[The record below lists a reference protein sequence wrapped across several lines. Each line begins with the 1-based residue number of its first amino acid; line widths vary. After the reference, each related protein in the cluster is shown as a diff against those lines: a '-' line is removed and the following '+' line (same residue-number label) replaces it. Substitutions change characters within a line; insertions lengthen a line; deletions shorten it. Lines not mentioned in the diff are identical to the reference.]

1 MIMTKR
7 QIQKDIIGIMQDY
20 IKQVNPTQEQI
31 KWAKQLTEQILKC
44 TLDNTIEVISDRCA
58 LGKSTLINSILKNTS
73 IGAIF
78 ITDRLD
84 RLDITAT
91 LLKDDC
97 YYMHF
102 TEEEIDSKKIFL
114 EQKSK
119 RVLLMTTQ
127 RYFSLSKEEIESYST
142 WKDGK
147 RELVII
153 DEKPPIIEVVE
164 ITNEYI
170 NSIEN
175 ATEMEVRDIT
185 VKNAIKNNIT
195 LIRNSF
201 NTLLDSFADK
211 KVGFYRG
218 NGLFV
223 TEQFIQLV
231 KDNLTR
237 EYYNRALNIK
247 QLQDGSLYIGSGND
261 DNTRKLVFAKN
272 NIDKFVDCYK
282 YFILDATAKIDNDY
296 FFNWERLNP
305 PVKAQL
311 EKPCDITINH
321 IELNTSKRKLK
332 DVKYKEMVK
341 TIVDKYRTEDTLVTS
356 SRNYSNFFGAEGYF
370 GNLTGK
376 NTWADKTNYIQ
387 VGVNRKSN
395 YYYVAKYFLMVKDG
409 ITQLTIEEVSQLAE
423 ELISNIDNIKL
434 VESDNEALREKS
446 FVTLIM
452 KSDTKVETVQ
462 ALMRIKCRHFSNTEM
477 CNVWLITDRDV
488 SDIARYV
495 GANLVEL
502 ETPMEAEILKT
513 LERKAPEGKKETN
526 AQRIINHWNE
536 LPFTNGVV
544 TNKQIMEYFGLD
556 KKQFDKTKEKSSGL
570 KMFLDSKRVSRG
582 KYSI

>member
-1 MIMTKR
+1 MSMTKR
-7 QIQKDIIGIMQDY
+7 QIEKDMIGIMGDY

-31 KWAKQLTEQILKC
+31 EWSKQLTEQILGY
-44 TLDNTIEVISDRCA
+44 TLNNTIEVVSDRCG
-58 LGKSTLINSILKNTS
+58 LGKSSLINAILKNTS

-84 RLDITAT
+84 RLDVTAT
-91 LLKDDC
+91 LLGDEC

-127 RYFSLSKEEIESYST
+127 RYFSLTAEEIESYKEWIGGT
-142 WKDGK
+142 

-153 DEKPPIIEVVE
+153 DEKPPIIEVIEVD
-164 ITNEYI
+164 NEYI

-175 ATEMEVRDIT
+175 ATEREVKDVT

-201 NTLLDSFADK
+201 NTLLDSFGDK

-247 QLQDGSLYIGSGND
+247 QLQYGSLYIGSGND
-261 DNTRKLVFAKN
+261 DNNTRKLVFAKN

-296 FFNWERLNP
+296 FFNWERLNISRNE
-305 PVKAQL
+305 L

-321 IELNTSKRKLK
+321 IPLNTSKRKLK

-356 SRNYSNFFGAEGYF
+356 SRNFSNFFGSEGYF

-376 NTWADKTNYIQ
+376 NTWADKTSYIQ

-409 ITQLTIEEVSQLAE
+409 INELTVEEVSQLAE

-434 VESDNEALREKS
+434 IESENEALIEKS

-452 KSDTKVETVQ
+452 KSDIKVETVQ

-488 SDIARYV
+488 DDIAKYV
-495 GANLVEL
+495 GAELVEL
-502 ETPMEAEILKT
+502 GVPMEAQILKT
-513 LERKAPEGKKETN
+513 LERKTVDGKESSSQKLIKYLLSLE
-526 AQRIINHWNE
+526 AGRVVKIKDIIAE
-536 LPFTNGVV
+536 SGLSR
-544 TNKQIMEYFGLD
+544 KQID
-556 KKQFDKTKEKSSGL
+556 KAREATTC
-570 KMFLDSKRVSRG
+570 KMWFEQHKGSKRG
-582 KYSI
+582 EYKA